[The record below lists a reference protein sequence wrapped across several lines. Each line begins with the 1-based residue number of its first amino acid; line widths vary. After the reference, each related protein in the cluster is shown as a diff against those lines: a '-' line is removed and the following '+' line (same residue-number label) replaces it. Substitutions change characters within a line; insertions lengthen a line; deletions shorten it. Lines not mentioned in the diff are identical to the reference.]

1 MHDALFMEKDSTS
14 PGRRRISMSA
24 LQDDPKTVSNRIA
37 LHFSRARLDP
47 APVLHMN
54 ADALVIEYNSYDTGH
69 KRWETI
75 SEVVKN
81 NS

>member
-1 MHDALFMEKDSTS
+1 MYALHE
-14 PGRRRISMSA
+14 
-24 LQDDPKTVSNRIA
+24 DPKTVSNRIA
-37 LHFSRARLDP
+37 LHFQRAKAIP

-54 ADALVIEYNSYDTGH
+54 ADALVMEYNAFDTGY

-75 SEVVKN
+75 ASVAKN

>member
-1 MHDALFMEKDSTS
+1 
-14 PGRRRISMSA
+14 MSA

-37 LHFSRARLDP
+37 LHFAKAQSDP

-54 ADALVIEYNSYDTGH
+54 SDALVIEYNSYATGQ
-69 KRWETI
+69 KLWETI
-75 SEVVKN
+75 SHVKKN

>member
-1 MHDALFMEKDSTS
+1 MN
-14 PGRRRISMSA
+14 P
-24 LQDDPKTVSNRIA
+24 LQDNPKTVSNRIA
-37 LHFSRARLDP
+37 LHFSKARLDP

-54 ADALVIEYNSYDTGH
+54 ANALVIEYNSFDTGQ

-75 SEVVKN
+75 SRVAKN

>member
-1 MHDALFMEKDSTS
+1 MSNQLKENADSVCFRIQSFMIE
-14 PGRRRISMSA
+14 
-24 LQDDPKTVSNRIA
+24 
-37 LHFSRARLDP
+37 ARNNP

-54 ADALVIEYNSYDTGH
+54 SDALVIEYNSYDTGH

-75 SEVVKN
+75 SEVAKN

>member
-1 MHDALFMEKDSTS
+1 
-14 PGRRRISMSA
+14 MSA
-24 LQDDPKTVSNRIA
+24 LEDNPKTVSNRIA

-54 ADALVIEYNSYDTGH
+54 SDALVIEYNSYDTGH
-69 KRWETI
+69 KLWETI
-75 SEVVKN
+75 SEVKKN

>member
-1 MHDALFMEKDSTS
+1 MY
-14 PGRRRISMSA
+14 A
-24 LQDDPKTVSNRIA
+24 LQEDPKTVSNRIA
-37 LHFSRARLDP
+37 LHFQRAKVIP

-54 ADALVIEYNSYDTGH
+54 ADALVMEYNAFDTGY

-75 SEVVKN
+75 ASVAKN

>member
-1 MHDALFMEKDSTS
+1 MN
-14 PGRRRISMSA
+14 P
-24 LQDDPKTVSNRIA
+24 LQDNPKTVSNRIA
-37 LHFSRARLDP
+37 LHFSKARLDP

-54 ADALVIEYNSYDTGH
+54 ADALVIEYNSYATGH

-75 SEVVKN
+75 SEVAKN

>member
-1 MHDALFMEKDSTS
+1 
-14 PGRRRISMSA
+14 MSA
-24 LQDDPKTVSNRIA
+24 LRDDPKTVSNRIA
-37 LHFSRARLDP
+37 LHFGRAKSDP

-54 ADALVIEYNSYDTGH
+54 ADALVIEYNSYATGQ

-75 SEVVKN
+75 SQVAKN

>member
-1 MHDALFMEKDSTS
+1 MHDALFMEKDLTS

-37 LHFSRARLDP
+37 LHFAKAKTDP

-54 ADALVIEYNSYDTGH
+54 SDALVIEYNSYDTGY

>member
-1 MHDALFMEKDSTS
+1 MN
-14 PGRRRISMSA
+14 P
-24 LQDDPKTVSNRIA
+24 LQDNPKTVSNRIA
-37 LHFSRARLDP
+37 LHFSKACVDP

-54 ADALVIEYNSYDTGH
+54 ADALVIEYNSYDTGQ

-75 SEVVKN
+75 SEVAKN

>member
-14 PGRRRISMSA
+14 PGRRRIFMCA

-54 ADALVIEYNSYDTGH
+54 SDALVIEYNSYDTGH

-75 SEVVKN
+75 SEVAKN

>member
-1 MHDALFMEKDSTS
+1 MN
-14 PGRRRISMSA
+14 P
-24 LQDDPKTVSNRIA
+24 LQDNPKTVSNRIA
-37 LHFSRARLDP
+37 LHFSKARLNP

-54 ADALVIEYNSYDTGH
+54 ADALVIEYNSYDTGQ

-75 SEVVKN
+75 SEVAKN